1 MVEDMRT
8 PGRKLFTAILV
19 AALLAVMGI
28 PEMAEVR
35 LRRH

>member
-1 MVEDMRT
+1 LRSGGKYVVFKD
-8 PGRKLFTAILV
+8 LNHLV